1 VFALMSWS
9 VLEHLVGL
17 ILHHMTPLCAICK
30 EHDVSDADELFIID
44 LPCASVAMD
53 SPLASPAK
61 AELPLHGGPGTA
73 EAAGPCPRFVTSE
86 ELHILQT
93 CLTRWRTEVEQDIK
107 GSGSSS
113 FIA

>member
-1 VFALMSWS
+1 
-9 VLEHLVGL
+9 
-17 ILHHMTPLCAICK
+17 
-30 EHDVSDADELFIID
+30 
-44 LPCASVAMD
+44 MD

-61 AELPLHGGPGTA
+61 VEFPAGGGVAEET
-73 EAAGPCPRFVTSE
+73 GPCPRFVTSE

-107 GSGSSS
+107 GILL